1 LAASADRITRKAT
14 IRSKCNARRRGN
26 NTAQLF
32 NAGEPR
38 HGDDHFHKNS
48 VRARR
53 RHSRRPAAA
62 RANPVAQLREKLG
75 LNRKTFSRLTGFSER
90 AITNWESGGK
100 PEEPGLRRIRETERL
115 QRKLAEVVEA
125 NAIPGWL
132 DAPNEAFG
140 GLKPLEVIE
149 RCEVDRLWSMI
160 FYLESGVAA

>member
-1 LAASADRITRKAT
+1 M
-14 IRSKCNARRRGN
+14 
-26 NTAQLF
+26 
-32 NAGEPR
+32 
-38 HGDDHFHKNS
+38 
-48 VRARR
+48 
-53 RHSRRPAAA
+53 
-62 RANPVAQLREKLG
+62 
-75 LNRKTFSRLTGFSER
+75 
-90 AITNWESGGK
+90 
-100 PEEPGLRRIRETERL
+100 RRIRETDRL

>member
-1 LAASADRITRKAT
+1 
-14 IRSKCNARRRGN
+14 
-26 NTAQLF
+26 
-32 NAGEPR
+32 
-38 HGDDHFHKNS
+38 
-48 VRARR
+48 
-53 RHSRRPAAA
+53 
-62 RANPVAQLREKLG
+62 
-75 LNRKTFSRLTGFSER
+75 
-90 AITNWESGGK
+90 
-100 PEEPGLRRIRETERL
+100 L